1 MNENILFEESSG
13 NIYADLD
20 IKDADEMLRKAKLVA
35 NIQDTIKKRGW
46 TQQEAAKILGMT
58 QPKLSLM
65 LRGQFHGISETKIL
79 DCLARLGN
87 DIQIVVTP
95 RSGTHSQQGGIQVV
109 FV

>member
-1 MNENILFEESSG
+1 MEGNNLFEESSG
-13 NIYADLD
+13 NVYADLN

-35 NIQDTIKKRGW
+35 NIQETIRERGW

-87 DIQIVVTP
+87 DVQIVVTP
-95 RSGTHSQQGGIQVV
+95 LPSPYNRPGSIHVV
-109 FV
+109 FP